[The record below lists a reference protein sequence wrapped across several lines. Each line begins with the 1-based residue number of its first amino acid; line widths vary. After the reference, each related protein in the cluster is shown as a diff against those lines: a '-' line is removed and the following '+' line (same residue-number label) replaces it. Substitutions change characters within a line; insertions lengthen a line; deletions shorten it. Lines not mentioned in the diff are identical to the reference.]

1 MLEWLKTI
9 LGDAY
14 TEDIDKK
21 VSAEIGKGFVAK
33 ADFNTLNEEKKNL
46 TTQLA
51 ERDSQLEEL
60 KKVDAAGLQA
70 KIAELQKANADAKAE
85 YEQNLK
91 AAQLDYA
98 ISSSLTVAKGKDPK
112 AVKALR
118 DKNKVKLDGDKL
130 LGLDDQLEALKTSDP
145 YLFEIETKK
154 QEGNPFNPGD
164 PPKPGEPD
172 YDKMSD
178 EEYYKTVLKKK
189 E

>member
-70 KIAELQKANADAKAE
+70 KIAELRSKRRRK
-85 YEQNLK
+85 
-91 AAQLDYA
+91 
-98 ISSSLTVAKGKDPK
+98 SRV
-112 AVKALR
+112 
-118 DKNKVKLDGDKL
+118 
-130 LGLDDQLEALKTSDP
+130 
-145 YLFEIETKK
+145 
-154 QEGNPFNPGD
+154 
-164 PPKPGEPD
+164 
-172 YDKMSD
+172 
-178 EEYYKTVLKKK
+178 
-189 E
+189 

>member
-98 ISSSLTVAKGKDPK
+98 ISSALTVAKAKNPK
-112 AVKALR
+112 AVKALL
-118 DKNKVKLDGDKL
+118 DNNKVKLDGDKL
-130 LGLDDQLEALKTSDP
+130 LGLDDQLEALKKSDP
-145 YLFEIETKK
+145 YLFEDVRRADSGGSHGGGGADDKKTLADEITTKLY
-154 QEGNPFNPGD
+154 
-164 PPKPGEPD
+164 GEP
-172 YDKMSD
+172 
-178 EEYYKTVLKKK
+178 TP
-189 E
+189 